1 MNEPPGAR
9 ARVALTGLTMAE
21 YFRDE
26 EGADTLLFVDNIF
39 RYLLAGSEV
48 SALLGRMPSAVG
60 YQPTLASEMG
70 ELQERITSTRKGSIT
85 SVQAVYVPADDYTD
99 PAIQTVFAHLGATLR
114 LERALVEIGIYP
126 AVDPLGSSSRF
137 VEPEVVGQDHYD
149 AAQGVKKIL
158 QRYKDL
164 QDIIAIL
171 GMDEL
176 SEDDKEAVSRARK
189 VQRFLSQPFTVAQRF
204 TGREGKYVSRAETV
218 RGFKEILEGKHDDL
232 PEQAF
237 YMVGTIDEARAQAD
251 QMKKAG

>member
-1 MNEPPGAR
+1 
-9 ARVALTGLTMAE
+9 
-21 YFRDE
+21 
-26 EGADTLLFVDNIF
+26 
-39 RYLLAGSEV
+39 V

-70 ELQERITSTRKGSIT
+70 ELQERITSTHKGSIT

-114 LERALVEIGIYP
+114 LERSLVEIGIYP

-137 VEPEVVGQDHYD
+137 VEASIVGQDHYD
-149 AAQGVKKIL
+149 TAQGVKKIM

-171 GMDEL
+171 GMEEL
-176 SEDDKEAVSRARK
+176 SDDDKEAVSRARK
-189 VQRFLSQPFTVAQRF
+189 VQRFLSQPFSVAQRF
-204 TGREGKYVSRAETV
+204 TGREGKYVPIAETV
-218 RGFKEILEGKHDDL
+218 RGFKEILEGKHDDM

-237 YMVGTIDEARAQAD
+237 YMVGTIDEARAQGEE
-251 QMKKAG
+251 MKKRERS